1 MFFGIFQKVHQV
13 ETPRKPRTA
22 TTVLPEYDKIPHP
35 GPSLQWNQGGVQVQN
50 EDRRKNSFQ
59 EYTGKIKPEFS
70 IPMTDNILSAMSHN
84 HIRPFEITGAV
95 ITVSTTR
102 IADTDTSGKTITG
115 LLDEKAIPV
124 RHYAVIPDRID
135 AIRNELFI
143 AMKKANCII
152 INGGTGLTHD
162 DCTIEAVSPL
172 LDKRIEGFGEFF
184 RMKSIQQIGTAS
196 MLSRAVAGIIG
207 GKAVFCIP
215 GSTPAVTLATTE
227 LILPEIAHII
237 SHANS

>member
-1 MFFGIFQKVHQV
+1 
-13 ETPRKPRTA
+13 
-22 TTVLPEYDKIPHP
+22 
-35 GPSLQWNQGGVQVQN
+35 
-50 EDRRKNSFQ
+50 
-59 EYTGKIKPEFS
+59 
-70 IPMTDNILSAMSHN
+70 MSHN
-84 HIRPFEITGAV
+84 HVKPQEITGAI

-102 IADTDTSGKTITG
+102 TPDTDTSGKTITG
-115 LLDEKAIPV
+115 LLEEKSIAIT
-124 RHYAVIPDRID
+124 HYAIVPDRID

-143 AMKKANCII
+143 AQKVANCII

-162 DCTIEAVSPL
+162 DCTIEAVLPL
-172 LDKRIEGFGEFF
+172 LEKRIEGFGEFF
-184 RMKSIQQIGTAS
+184 RMKSIGQIGTAS

-237 SHANS
+237 SHANR

>member
-1 MFFGIFQKVHQV
+1 MNHHHV
-13 ETPRKPRTA
+13 KPH
-22 TTVLPEYDKIPHP
+22 K
-35 GPSLQWNQGGVQVQN
+35 
-50 EDRRKNSFQ
+50 
-59 EYTGKIKPEFS
+59 
-70 IPMTDNILSAMSHN
+70 
-84 HIRPFEITGAV
+84 ITGAV

-102 IADTDTSGKTITG
+102 TPDTDISGKTITS
-115 LLDEKAIPV
+115 LLKEKSVTIT
-124 RHYAVIPDRID
+124 HYAIVPDRID
-135 AIRNELFI
+135 AIRNELFT
-143 AMKKANCII
+143 AQKVANCII

-172 LDKRIEGFGEFF
+172 LEKRIEGFGEFF
-184 RMKSIQQIGTAS
+184 RMKSIAQIGTAS

-237 SHANS
+237 SHANR